1 MKKKNLI
8 TSVLIAAVAVGTLMG
23 CGNNATA
30 TNAGVS
36 TQATTKASQQETT
49 VAVVKDET
57 KAETKEAAKAETSA
71 ETAVA
76 TKATEAPTEAT
87 TAAPV
92 FGTVTTRDG
101 DTFPDGAVNNDVI
114 LALKELGFDTSK
126 YENSYI
132 DYDGS
137 VAHVAIN
144 YNGDDKASIIHEIGG
159 TDNVDDS
166 VYAAALGAV
175 GNEYAQAEVKGLVPT
190 FDYNHDGIL
199 DDAECIIAG
208 IFYTNDY
215 TFDFQEKMTNP
226 KVVRHLN

>member
-8 TSVLIAAVAVGTLMG
+8 TSVLIAAIAVGTLMG
-23 CGNNATA
+23 CGNNAAA

-57 KAETKEAAKAETSA
+57 KAETKEAAKAET
-71 ETAVA
+71 AVA
-76 TKATEAPTEAT
+76 TKAIETT

-92 FGTVTTRDG
+92 FGTVTSANG

-144 YNGDDKASIIHEIGG
+144 YSGDGEASIIRNLGSTNNKTSNEEY
-159 TDNVDDS
+159 T
-166 VYAAALGAV
+166 AALSAI
-175 GNEYAQAEVKGLVPT
+175 GNEYAQAEVKGLAPT

-199 DDAECIIAG
+199 DDIECVIAG

-215 TFDFQEKMTNP
+215 TFNFQAAFNNP
-226 KVVRHLN
+226 QPVRHLN

>member
-1 MKKKNLI
+1 MKQRQRQRKRLR
-8 TSVLIAAVAVGTLMG
+8 
-23 CGNNATA
+23 
-30 TNAGVS
+30 
-36 TQATTKASQQETT
+36 QRQ
-49 VAVVKDET
+49 
-57 KAETKEAAKAETSA
+57 SA

-76 TKATEAPTEAT
+76 TKAIETT

-92 FGTVTTRDG
+92 FGTVTSANG

-144 YNGDDKASIIHEIGG
+144 YSGDGEASIIRNLGSTNNKTSNEEY
-159 TDNVDDS
+159 T
-166 VYAAALGAV
+166 AALSAI
-175 GNEYAQAEVKGLVPT
+175 GNEYAQAEVKGLAPT

-199 DDAECIIAG
+199 DDIECVIAG

-215 TFDFQEKMTNP
+215 TFNFQAAFNNP
-226 KVVRHLN
+226 QPVRHLN

>member
-23 CGNNATA
+23 CGNNVAA

-49 VAVVKDET
+49 VAVAKDET
-57 KAETKEAAKAETSA
+57 KAETKTAVKAETSA

-76 TKATEAPTEAT
+76 TKSTEAT

-92 FGTVTTRDG
+92 FGTVTTKSG
-101 DTFPDGAVNNDVI
+101 DTFPNGAVNNDVI

-137 VAHVAIN
+137 VAHFSIN
-144 YNGDDKASIIHEIGG
+144 YNGDGEASIIHTTNKNE
-159 TDNVDDS
+159 DNRASDKDYS
-166 VYAAALGAV
+166 SALSAV
-175 GNEYAQAEVKGLVPT
+175 GNEYAQAEVKGLAPT

-199 DDAECIIAG
+199 DDIECIIAG

-215 TFDFQEKMTNP
+215 TFNIQDKATDPEL
-226 KVVRHLN
+226 VRHLN